1 MPLGRGSAPA
11 TLAPGDPPEMPVRSE
26 RCRAGGAAGS
36 ASSPPSGAAASSLVP
51 PPPINT
57 AQPGVAT
64 SLLYSGAKF
73 RGQQRSKG
81 NAYEV
86 EVVMQVRGPPAA
98 SFPPHPVLQPRARRG
113 GAPISSG
120 RGRRSRP
127 SGPLR
132 PRSPRFIPFR
142 TLKPRSSSLL
152 SPQAPSLE
160 FLTPRSPPSSPPS
173 FSSPPGWGRCLFFP
187 SSLRARTLL
196 CVPSPE
202 PQ

>member
-1 MPLGRGSAPA
+1 MRERSGRRPRPRSAPA

-36 ASSPPSGAAASSLVP
+36 ASSAPSGAAASSLVP

-86 EVVMQVRGPPAA
+86 EVVMQVRGRRCRLPPGPARLRAPQAA
-98 SFPPHPVLQPRARRG
+98 LAGPASPVL
-113 GAPISSG
+113 SG
-120 RGRRSRP
+120 RGRRSRALPAP
-127 SGPLR
+127 SGPGDFPPAL
-132 PRSPRFIPFR
+132 PAAAV
-142 TLKPRSSSLL
+142 LL
-152 SPQAPSLE
+152 
-160 FLTPRSPPSSPPS
+160 PSSPQTPVAAR
-173 FSSPPGWGRCLFFP
+173 PGSVSAFPQFPQKQMLLCRQFP
-187 SSLRARTLL
+187 SLD
-196 CVPSPE
+196 PSAVCD
-202 PQ
+202 